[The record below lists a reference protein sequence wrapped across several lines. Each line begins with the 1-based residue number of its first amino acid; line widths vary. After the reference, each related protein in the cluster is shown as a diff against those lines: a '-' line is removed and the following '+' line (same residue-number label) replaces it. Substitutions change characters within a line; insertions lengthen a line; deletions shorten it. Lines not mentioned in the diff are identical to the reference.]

1 MTVTTN
7 LTEFD
12 GVLVDSVFDH
22 GLDESLVEELSV
34 ALEEQ
39 LVHGVVVIQDYVV
52 VRVPEEYAR
61 RVELQ
66 LVVAAVDQV
75 VQDPVAEEAVE
86 EVLGRDQ
93 FENRRND
100 LLR

>member
-1 MTVTTN
+1 
-7 LTEFD
+7 
-12 GVLVDSVFDH
+12 
-22 GLDESLVEELSV
+22 
-34 ALEEQ
+34 
-39 LVHGVVVIQDYVV
+39 

-66 LVVAAVDQV
+66 LVVTAVDQV

-86 EVLGRDQ
+86 EVFGRDQ

>member
-1 MTVTTN
+1 VTVTPD
-7 LTEFD
+7 LPEFD
-12 GVLVDSVFDH
+12 DVLVDSVFDH

-75 VQDPVAEEAVE
+75 V
-86 EVLGRDQ
+86 
-93 FENRRND
+93 
-100 LLR
+100 